1 MNPGSASYALHCLR
15 VAAIAGSLAGPTAFA
30 QPTVRVV
37 QPEERPFAYTSAQ
50 VGSAEA
56 FYEADLGAKVSG
68 YVSELLVDV
77 GSRVREGQ
85 VLARISV
92 PEMVEVRNAA
102 VSEVAARRSE
112 YERTTM
118 LAERNSI
125 TQRALAEAKNRLDT
139 AIAQQAEVEAQ
150 MAYATIEAPFAGV
163 VTTRA
168 IDPGDMVFEAS
179 SPKGSAQPL
188 LRVARLDVIRVKT
201 YVPEREAVWTDVG
214 DAATVVFDA
223 LPGRAFAGTI
233 ARVSG
238 AIDPATRTM
247 LAEIDLPNED
257 GRIRPGFYGQTR
269 IVLESRERSLALPTS
284 AVRYDDSGAYVLSV
298 AAGDVVRRTAVEIG
312 LDVGGWVEIV
322 GDLSGGE
329 RVIDGPAVNVT
340 DGTVVRV
347 AAQ

>member
-1 MNPGSASYALHCLR
+1 MEFDFARHALRCLR
-15 VAAIAGSLAGPTAFA
+15 ALAVVGSLAATAAWA
-30 QPTVRVV
+30 QTTVRVV
-37 QPEERPFAYTSAQ
+37 QPEHRPFAYASTQ

-56 FYEADLGAKVSG
+56 FYEADLGARVSG
-68 YVSELLVDV
+68 YVSELAVDV
-77 GSRVREGQ
+77 GSFVRAGQ

-92 PEMVEVRNAA
+92 PDMVEARNAA
-102 VSEVAARRSE
+102 VAEVAARRSE
-112 YERTTM
+112 YERTAM

-139 AIAQQAEVEAQ
+139 AIAHQAEVEAQ

-163 VTTRA
+163 VTARA
-168 IDPGDMVFEAS
+168 IDPGDMVFQAS
-179 SPKGSAQPL
+179 SPKGSAEPL

-214 DAATVVFDA
+214 DTATVVFDA
-223 LPGRAFAGTI
+223 LPGRAFVGTI

-269 IVLESRERSLALPTS
+269 IVLENRERALALPSS
-284 AVRYDDSGAYVLSV
+284 AVRYDDAGAYVLSV
-298 AAGDVVRRTAVEIG
+298 DSGDVVRRLTLEIG
-312 LDVGGWVEIV
+312 LEVGGWVEIV
-322 GDLSGGE
+322 GGLSGDE
-329 RVIDGPAVNVT
+329 RVVNGPAANLS
-340 DGTVVRV
+340 DGATVRV